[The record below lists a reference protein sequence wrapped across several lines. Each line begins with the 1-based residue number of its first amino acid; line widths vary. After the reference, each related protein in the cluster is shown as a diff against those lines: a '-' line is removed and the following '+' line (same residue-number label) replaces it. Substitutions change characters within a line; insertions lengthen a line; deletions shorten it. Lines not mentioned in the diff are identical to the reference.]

1 MTFFYLLWCD
11 YGEKMQ
17 QINSKRHRQ
26 SPNIVHILQTLATHH
41 HHWHTKRTTT
51 ETNKYFC
58 DSFWHNFRSPFAN
71 DGSSSMKWRLQI
83 SVNGERE
90 RDKGKRRR
98 TRRWQMHEWV
108 ALSSTS
114 SEKKNETISH
124 TKKKKR
130 NKIKINSS
138 LSFPSDAATF
148 RVVSIGRLIVGH
160 GWLAASPKSKVRE
173 RASERASER
182 ERERER
188 EQQRQFVSENV
199 FFQMENCKTQTH
211 VCV

>member
-1 MTFFYLLWCD
+1 
-11 YGEKMQ
+11 MQ

-90 RDKGKRRR
+90 RKRQRK
-98 TRRWQMHEWV
+98 TKKNPAMAN
-108 ALSSTS
+108 ALVSRSLIDVKR
-114 SEKKNETISH
+114 EKNETISH
-124 TKKKKR
+124 TKKEKK
-130 NKIKINSS
+130 
-138 LSFPSDAATF
+138 
-148 RVVSIGRLIVGH
+148 
-160 GWLAASPKSKVRE
+160 
-173 RASERASER
+173 
-182 ERERER
+182 
-188 EQQRQFVSENV
+188 
-199 FFQMENCKTQTH
+199 
-211 VCV
+211 